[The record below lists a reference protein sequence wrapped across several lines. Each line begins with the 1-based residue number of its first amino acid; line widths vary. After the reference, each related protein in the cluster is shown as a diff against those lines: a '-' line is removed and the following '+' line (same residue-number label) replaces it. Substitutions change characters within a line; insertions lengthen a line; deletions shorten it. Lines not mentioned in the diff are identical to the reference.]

1 MVDFRLFF
9 CSLFT
14 LCLISVSD
22 AQVPGY
28 LGKRLVLQVD
38 GLSSPTLSN
47 PSVNNRA
54 WRDSGRFR
62 GGNGRVG
69 VNVRM
74 GVQANFAVA
83 RNATLFMKYDRQ
95 RTAMKTEAT
104 SLTVSRFEQK
114 FYELRGQAFT
124 FGFKAFSRKKGAL
137 APFGVYRGLHL
148 TYMHM
153 NGILQESW
161 HNDVP
166 TNSLVESFGVVP
178 EKGYLFGGMEFGVNQ
193 IFWDQVVINLSGQIN
208 LPLNIR
214 RIFDW
219 DSSFNS
225 FINPLTDA
233 ERNQERF
240 DQAVFRRLAGQSIF
254 LMQVGVGYLL
264 F

>member
-1 MVDFRLFF
+1 MVAFRLFF

-69 VNVRM
+69 VNVRL

-114 FYELRGQAFT
+114 FYELRDRRSPSVL
-124 FGFKAFSRKKGAL
+124 K
-137 APFGVYRGLHL
+137 PF
-148 TYMHM
+148 
-153 NGILQESW
+153 
-161 HNDVP
+161 
-166 TNSLVESFGVVP
+166 P
-178 EKGYLFGGMEFGVNQ
+178 EKRAP
-193 IFWDQVVINLSGQIN
+193 W
-208 LPLNIR
+208 LPLGFTGGCI
-214 RIFDW
+214 
-219 DSSFNS
+219 
-225 FINPLTDA
+225 
-233 ERNQERF
+233 
-240 DQAVFRRLAGQSIF
+240 
-254 LMQVGVGYLL
+254 
-264 F
+264 